1 MQLRK
6 AKYNVDKKAAIARG
20 LVKGIK
26 SSISQMTSLIIENR
40 ESYSSLTAYKIKK
53 LAASIRARKNT
64 VWKLGF
70 NPDLMLSDYT
80 DGDFA
85 IPSQKVKMMPKT
97 GAGSIY
103 KRSKNNPK
111 LELIIDTREA
121 TKQS

>member
-1 MQLRK
+1 MKLRK

-121 TKQS
+121 TK